1 MGNSWEQEVVEG
13 NPSFLRDL
21 GPYAYNLCYKGCK
34 HNCNYCNLII
44 FLNLVIGISAPAG
57 PVPCNIIKLMNIIS
71 VLFIMIQQMN
81 KINKFTI
88 EIE

>member
-57 PVPCNIIKLMNIIS
+57 PVPCNIIKLMNIIIGS
-71 VLFIMIQQMN
+71 IRNDSTNEQNQQ
-81 KINKFTI
+81 IHY
-88 EIE
+88 